1 MSSCPSLGA
10 SKPALRLPLGKDQ
23 RCLPLARKGILELTS
38 RRQAGCEL
46 RLRLGM
52 VGRYTVSL
60 YVRYV
65 YVHRSWPVCS

>member
-23 RCLPLARKGILELTS
+23 RCLPLARKGILELTP
-38 RRQAGCEL
+38 RRQAECE
-46 RLRLGM
+46 LRLGM
-52 VGRYTVSL
+52 VGAEGRYTVFL

-65 YVHRSWPVCS
+65 NLHS